1 VPETVTTRIEISVNG
16 ESRSVEAGLTLLD
29 LLARLGIQAD
39 RVAVEKDRLIVR
51 KTEWASTP
59 IQAGAQL
66 EIVQFVGGG

>member
-1 VPETVTTRIEISVNG
+1 M
-16 ESRSVEAGLTLLD
+16 EAGLTLLD

>member
-1 VPETVTTRIEISVNG
+1 VPETVTTRIEITVNG
-16 ESRSVEAGLTLLD
+16 ESRSAEAGLTLLD

-39 RVAVEKDRLIVR
+39 RVAVEKDRSIVR
-51 KTEWASTP
+51 KTDWASTP